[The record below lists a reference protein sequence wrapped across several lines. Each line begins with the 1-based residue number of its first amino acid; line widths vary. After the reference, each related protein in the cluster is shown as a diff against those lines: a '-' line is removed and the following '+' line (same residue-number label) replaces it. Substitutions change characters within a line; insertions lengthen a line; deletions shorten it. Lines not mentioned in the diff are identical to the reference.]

1 MMTENDRKIITM
13 AVAQKYTIEI
23 LAEAPPRLCLG
34 DVLAGGK
41 IVTIKCAN
49 DEPDAVSAA
58 WLANRLN
65 ISKSTVT
72 TRCQMLNMGTV
83 GKGLYPREQAIALL
97 TTKEKR
103 RGRPRA
109 N

>member
-1 MMTENDRKIITM
+1 MP
-13 AVAQKYTIEI
+13 VAQKYTIEI
-23 LAEAPPRLCLG
+23 MADTPPRLCLG
-34 DVLAGGK
+34 DILAGGQ

-49 DEPDAVSAA
+49 DEPDIVSAT

-72 TRCQMLNMGTV
+72 NRCQMLNQGTI
-83 GKGLYPREQAIALL
+83 GKALYPREQAITLL

-109 N
+109 S